1 MEIYLGL
8 DGGGTKTAAL
18 IMDADG
24 RVLGEG
30 TGGPGNVAH
39 NPDSVL
45 RHSIQDACSSAAS
58 GKLEGDAITY
68 SAVCAGIA
76 GYSVETKRNDFE
88 DLLRREVRAERYRIE
103 PDYLIAY
110 WGATHGDPGI
120 VVVAGTG
127 AVAFG
132 RNESGVMYRADGL
145 GYLLGDRGSGFDLG
159 LYALRYTLHMMEEG
173 RTDDLSA
180 AVVAHT
186 GATRQTEIV
195 QWLYGNFNP
204 ARVASLSPIVGG
216 LAETGDIAARNL
228 VSEMARR
235 LRHTVRDVRHKLWLP
250 RDTPVY
256 PLGRLWLLGE
266 FFRSE
271 FAEPTWPGGNGVTMP
286 PEPTT
291 GGYFNLVEPKNDAAY
306 GAALLAKDDDSVAAN

>member
-1 MEIYLGL
+1 
-8 DGGGTKTAAL
+8 
-18 IMDADG
+18 MDAEG
-24 RVLGEG
+24 HVLGEG

-39 NPDSVL
+39 NPESVL
-45 RHSIQDACSSAAS
+45 RRSIQDACSLAAS
-58 GKLEGDAITY
+58 TTVPLDSSTY
-68 SAVCAGIA
+68 TAVCAGIA
-76 GYSVETKRNDFE
+76 GYSIEEKRNEFE
-88 DLLRREVRAERYRIE
+88 ALLRREVPAQRYRIE
-103 PDYLIAY
+103 PDYLVAY
-110 WGATHGDPGI
+110 WGATHGAPGI

-132 RNESGVMYRADGL
+132 RNESGATHRSDGL

-173 RTDDLSA
+173 HADDLSS
-180 AVVAHT
+180 AVLAHT
-186 GATRQTEIV
+186 GAARQAEIV

-216 LAETGDIAARNL
+216 LAESGDISARNL
-228 VSEMARR
+228 ASEMARR

-271 FAEPTWPGGNGVTMP
+271 FAEPSWPGGNGVSLT

-306 GAALLAKDDDSVAAN
+306 GAALLARAED

>member
-1 MEIYLGL
+1 MQTYLGL

-18 IMDADG
+18 IMDVDG

-39 NPDSVL
+39 NPASVL
-45 RHSIQDACSSAAS
+45 SRSIQDACSSASAAAAA
-58 GKLEGDAITY
+58 GNTTIYTAI
-68 SAVCAGIA
+68 CAGIA
-76 GYSVETKRNDFE
+76 GYSVSDKRNEFE
-88 DLLRREVRAERYRIE
+88 QLLRQEVAAEHYRIE

-132 RNESGVMYRADGL
+132 RNESGVTYRADGL

-159 LYALRYTLHMMEEG
+159 LYALRYTLQLMEEG
-173 RTDDLSA
+173 RTDELSSS
-180 AVVAHT
+180 VVAHT
-186 GATRQTEIV
+186 GASRQTEIV

-204 ARVASLSPIVGG
+204 ARVASLSPVVGA
-216 LAETGDIAARNL
+216 LAESGDVAARNL
-228 VSEMARR
+228 TSEMARR

-271 FAEPTWPGGNGVTMP
+271 FAEPSWPGGNGVTMAQ
-286 PEPTT
+286 EPAT
-291 GGYFNLVEPKNDAAY
+291 GGHFNLVEPKNDAAY
-306 GAALLAKDDDSVAAN
+306 GAALLARAIDSTIS

>member
-1 MEIYLGL
+1 
-8 DGGGTKTAAL
+8 
-18 IMDADG
+18 
-24 RVLGEG
+24 
-30 TGGPGNVAH
+30 
-39 NPDSVL
+39 
-45 RHSIQDACSSAAS
+45 
-58 GKLEGDAITY
+58 
-68 SAVCAGIA
+68 VCAGIA
-76 GYSVETKRNDFE
+76 GYSVEEKRNDFE
-88 DLLRREVRAERYRIE
+88 ALLRREVQAKRYRIE

-110 WGATHGDPGI
+110 WGATHGEPGI

-132 RNESGVMYRADGL
+132 RNESGASHRSDGL

-173 RTDDLSA
+173 RTDNLSA
-180 AVVAHT
+180 AVIEHT
-186 GATRQTEIV
+186 TASRQTEIV

-204 ARVASLSPIVGG
+204 ARVASLSPVVGA
-216 LAETGDIAARNL
+216 LAESGDIAARNL
-228 VSEMARR
+228 ASEMARR

-271 FAEPTWPGGNGVTMP
+271 FAEPTWPGGNGVTMTA
-286 PEPTT
+286 EPTT
-291 GGYFNLVEPKNDAAY
+291 GGYFNLVEPKSDAAY
-306 GAALLAKDDDSVAAN
+306 GAALLARSADSVEAA

>member
-1 MEIYLGL
+1 METYLGL
-8 DGGGTKTAAL
+8 DGGGTKTSAL
-18 IMDADG
+18 IMDSEG
-24 RVLGEG
+24 TVLGEG
-30 TGGPGNVAH
+30 TGGPGNIAH
-39 NPDSVL
+39 NPDPVL
-45 RHSIQDACSSAAS
+45 RRSLHDACTSAEAQVVQPQTS
-58 GKLEGDAITY
+58 PYT
-68 SAVCAGIA
+68 AVCAGIA
-76 GYSVETKRNDFE
+76 GHSVEGRRNEFE
-88 DLLRREVRAERYRIE
+88 ALLRGEVRAERYRIE

-132 RNESGVMYRADGL
+132 RNESGATYRSDGL

-159 LYALRYTLHMMEEG
+159 LYALRYTLQLMEEG
-173 RTDDLSA
+173 RSDDLTT
-180 AVVAHT
+180 AVIAHT
-186 GATRQTEIV
+186 GASRQTEIV

-204 ARVASLSPIVGG
+204 ARVASLSPIVGA
-216 LAETGDIAARNL
+216 LAESGDVAARNL
-228 VSEMARR
+228 ASEMARR

-271 FAEPTWPGGNGVTMP
+271 FAEPSWPGGNGVVMTA
-286 PEPTT
+286 EPAT
-291 GGYFNLVEPKNDAAY
+291 GGHFNLITPKSDAAY
-306 GAALLAKDDDSVAAN
+306 GAALLARAADPALE